1 MKLKTL
7 LTAPAITIQETAPI
21 HDARALMR
29 RHAVRCL
36 AVLRKGDLVGI
47 ITDLHLDAA
56 GPSSVSELRR
66 HDWESALDRVTVA
79 EVMARRPRILTA
91 DTPVA
96 EAARLARAE
105 GLEAFPV
112 TDGGV
117 LAGVVTRGDLLA
129 ALSNLLGDRRP
140 TALGHILAAT
150 SLRSGLDGAIGE
162 AIRLAS
168 TLGAALT
175 ALHVLRVPG
184 PLADLEGATAQ
195 DVKRVERAR
204 QAIAREAVAAMC
216 SAGRTHEVS
225 CDVGEG
231 VVATEIAR
239 RAAELDSDL
248 IVIGKTTPRG
258 LRMLAGGRTYAD
270 QLVRLAPCP
279 VLAIPREPRRREARA
294 SR

>member
-21 HDARALMR
+21 HAARALMR
-29 RHAVRCL
+29 RHGVRCL
-36 AVLRKGDLVGI
+36 PVLRTGDLVGL

-56 GPSSVSELRR
+56 GPSSVADLRR
-66 HDWESALDRVTVA
+66 YDWESALDRVMVG
-79 EVMARRPRILTA
+79 EVMARRPRTLTA

-105 GLEAFPV
+105 GVEAFPV
-112 TDGGV
+112 TDAGV
-117 LAGVVTRGDLLA
+117 LAGVVTRDDLLA
-129 ALSNLLGDRRP
+129 ALGRLLADRRP
-140 TALGHILAAT
+140 TGLGHILAAT
-150 SLRSGLDGAIGE
+150 SLRSGLDGASGE

-175 ALHVLRVPG
+175 VMHVLPVPG
-184 PLADLEGATAQ
+184 PLTDLEGATAQ
-195 DVKRVERAR
+195 GVKPIERAR
-204 QAIAREAVAAMC
+204 QAIAREALAAMC
-216 SAGRTHEVS
+216 YAGRAHEVS
-225 CDVGEG
+225 CEVGEG

-258 LRMLAGGRTYAD
+258 LRMLTGGRTYAD